1 MRSTVLEASIQNMQ
15 IISGITDIQLNTPT
29 VVALGKFDGV
39 HIGHRL
45 LINDI
50 VSKAKEGYKSVIFTF
65 NPSPESLFAGKALP
79 ELTTV
84 NEKRLIF
91 DRLGVD
97 ILIEFPMTHETAA
110 MSAGDFIRQYLV
122 KRMRVKHIFA
132 GTDLSFGYRGLGNAE
147 LIESLSPEGG
157 YQCHIIDKVLIDG
170 EPVSSTRIRDAVRD
184 GDMEK
189 ASVMLGAPYRL
200 TGTVSHGRRL
210 GHTIGMPTANLI
222 IPPDKVTGPRGV
234 YLSRVYTTS
243 GVYDSI
249 SNVGVKPTVMDDELL
264 CCESYIYDFDRDI
277 YGEYIEVELL
287 KFIRKEMKFA
297 SVDEL
302 KAQMEHD
309 IASGQSFREA
319 LD

>member
-1 MRSTVLEASIQNMQ
+1 MQNMQ
-15 IISGITDIQLNTPT
+15 IISGITDIQLNAPT

-39 HIGHRL
+39 HVGHRL

-50 VSKAKEGYKSVIFTF
+50 VSKAGEGYKSVIFTF
-65 NPSPESLFAGKALP
+65 YPSPESLFAGKALP
-79 ELTTV
+79 ELTTI

-110 MSAGDFIRQYLV
+110 MSAEDFIRQYLV
-122 KRMRVKHIFA
+122 KRMHARHIYA

-157 YQCHIIDKVLIDG
+157 YECHVIDKVQIDG
-170 EPVSSTRIRDAVRD
+170 EPVSSTRIRDVVRN

-189 ASVMLGAPYRL
+189 AAEMLGEPYRL
-200 TGTVSHGRRL
+200 TGIVSHGRRL

-234 YLSRVYTTS
+234 YLSRTYTPD
-243 GVYDSI
+243 GIYDSI
-249 SNVGVKPTVMDDELL
+249 SNVGVKPTVMEDELL
-264 CCESYIYDFDRDI
+264 CCESYLYDFDEDI
-277 YGEYIEVELL
+277 YGACVEVELL
-287 KFIRKEMKFA
+287 RFVRPEMKFA

-302 KAQMEHD
+302 KAQMERD
-309 IASGQSFREA
+309 LEAGSPGQR
-319 LD
+319 LGVR